1 MEGTCYGPPHVGCNE
16 KIGINSLS
24 DELLGSKNEPF
35 KGGGACRPH
44 FGPEYLFNVPKSL
57 NVSLTL
63 GCISISKKTHLL
75 SPRTPFVRV
84 FYTIRDPD
92 LSKNFPGCGSF

>member
-1 MEGTCYGPPHVGCNE
+1 MEGTCYGPPHVVCNE

-44 FGPEYLFNVPKSL
+44 FGQST
-57 NVSLTL
+57 SLTYP
-63 GCISISKKTHLL
+63 K
-75 SPRTPFVRV
+75 V
-84 FYTIRDPD
+84 
-92 LSKNFPGCGSF
+92 